1 MIKLRKED
9 NIYIL
14 YLENKPVNALS
25 MEFVHEL
32 LELINEISKDDNLR
46 GLILTSTLKHF
57 SAGADLKERS
67 LMSKEESINA
77 VYLIKS
83 LIVKIL
89 NFPSPTLSL
98 INGACLGG
106 GLELACSC
114 DFRLCSK
121 DAIFAFPETS
131 LGIIP
136 GAGGTQLLPRIIGI
150 TNAKKMIFSG
160 KKIDSSTAL
169 AYGLVSA
176 RIENN
181 KLLDSG
187 LEEMKELTANS
198 SFATKIAKRS
208 INEGYNLDIS
218 SALNVEFR
226 EYIKTLDS
234 KDRLN
239 ALKKY
244 KK

>member
-9 NIYIL
+9 DIYIL

-32 LELINEISKDDNLR
+32 LELIDEISKDNNLR
-46 GLILTSTLKHF
+46 GLILISNLKHF

-67 LMSKEESINA
+67 LMTKEESIDA

-114 DFRLCSK
+114 DFRLSSK
-121 DAIFAFPETS
+121 DAVFAFPETS

-176 RIENN
+176 TVESSE
-181 KLLDSG
+181 LLDSG
-187 LEEMKELTANS
+187 LEEMKELATNS
-198 SFATKIAKRS
+198 SLAIRIAKRS
-208 INEGYNLDIS
+208 INEGYNLDIT
-218 SALNVEFR
+218 SALNIEFR

-234 KDRLN
+234 KDRLD